1 MLTDQRI
8 RVLQPNSQDRK
19 AYVYAHIS
27 SSNELIV
34 HHKELGSTASWPKEL
49 LRCEL
54 ANTSNERIVS
64 FIKSSIWHR

>member
-34 HHKELGSTASWPKEL
+34 HHKELGSTASWPKEQIELEVRQL
-49 LRCEL
+49 LSG
-54 ANTSNERIVS
+54 TSPV
-64 FIKSSIWHR
+64 